1 MSSSSPPTALALPW
15 FDQRSGGTIADF
27 LRNNKPPEEVLLNFL
42 VNPSPAPR
50 PLTPLTGGGGGG
62 GEYESLAMARPC
74 ETSHGPDF
82 SGLLFEGSS
91 IKSEDD
97 AAADDGLNGELIAF
111 DQIDAD
117 MARDSFSLFGG
128 AAAVD
133 DSSNGNSHDGIELEV
148 CSPSRSVGAAAA
160 ASALLNFPLNNF
172 LAQHGSSFLAAAA
185 AAAAAGVAPDGS
197 ELVGFE
203 AAPAEIHAQSC
214 SNLVGDWSLPPDTI
228 LLPSSHGGSHG
239 SESNNAGSS
248 SGTNNMVHQYNLQC
262 GSCQILHCIIHSN
275 VQESKTP
282 SLRSTDAT
290 GRATTPCCT
299 LGFVWTM
306 DFPPPWSSRLLTP
319 CLFVLCR
326 FPVGN
331 AEYVKQFLLQYS
343 LLRRKEGFVLRHDST
358 GSFDTGGAS
367 GFGIGPDCL
376 NESSASFPKQL
387 GRSLFSDLHSAS
399 DTLNAFGKQHLLG
412 PSKANRSSS
421 LDSMDPGDGSNLPVK
436 PPKSNAAAQVSFCR
450 PPAKGMSFSLGKEPA
465 SSRCPI

>member
-1 MSSSSPPTALALPW
+1 MSSSSPPTPLALPW

-62 GEYESLAMARPC
+62 EHESLAMARPC

-128 AAAVD
+128 AAAAATTTAAAMD
-133 DSSNGNSHDGIELEV
+133 DSSNGNSQDGIELEV

-203 AAPAEIHAQSC
+203 VAPAEIHAQSC

-228 LLPSSHGGSHG
+228 LLPSSSHGGSHG

-275 VQESKTP
+275 GVQDTKLEIHGCDGQSYNAVLHTRFCVDDGFP
-282 SLRSTDAT
+282 
-290 GRATTPCCT
+290 TT
-299 LGFVWTM
+299 LEQQIVE
-306 DFPPPWSSRLLTP
+306 
-319 CLFVLCR
+319 

>member
-275 VQESKTP
+275 GVQDTKLEIHGCDGQSYNAVLHTRFCVDDGFP
-282 SLRSTDAT
+282 
-290 GRATTPCCT
+290 TT
-299 LGFVWTM
+299 LEQQIVE
-306 DFPPPWSSRLLTP
+306 
-319 CLFVLCR
+319 